1 MYISNKSK
9 CGIWKNIRYLFSQL
23 NDDNMEFEKEK
34 TELIDE
40 LKKKIGDEN
49 EETDEVDEN
58 DQEDVVDNSMELEM
72 VQDGNSIFWSWIGG
86 PSNSEKKIELDID
99 LNDPDVADAVTKI
112 QAGFRASQARKL
124 AEEAKS
130 KTGHNGAQ
138 CFKNPEKMQFT
149 ATCTIS

>member
-1 MYISNKSK
+1 
-9 CGIWKNIRYLFSQL
+9 
-23 NDDNMEFEKEK
+23 MEFEKEK

-40 LKKKIGDEN
+40 LKKKIGNEN
-49 EETDEVDEN
+49 EEIPDDVGTESGEV
-58 DQEDVVDNSMELEM
+58 VTNSMELEM
-72 VQDGNSIFWSWIGG
+72 VQDGNSIFWSWIGDG

-130 KTGHNGAQ
+130 KTGHNGEQ
-138 CFKNPEKMQFT
+138 CFKNPKKT
-149 ATCTIS
+149 AIFGNFHFFLGYLDFFFKFSRSYLLQHN

>member
-1 MYISNKSK
+1 MEKL
-9 CGIWKNIRYLFSQL
+9 YLFFQL

-49 EETDEVDEN
+49 EETPEEVDEN

-86 PSNSEKKIELDID
+86 PSSNSEKKLELNID

-112 QAGFRASQARKL
+112 QAGFKASQARKL

-138 CFKNPEKMQFT
+138 CFKNAKKLQFT
-149 ATCTIS
+149 AIFTICF